1 MGRTY
6 PTEMPTD
13 LAALH
18 EALSTQ
24 LEWLREYWRS
34 VTTLFGTDDDTLDV
48 LQADAPAF
56 FVQVQYA
63 FTREIVLGLARLF
76 DKRTTGQDNLVLI
89 RVLDHEAVRS
99 RPALREEL
107 EAEFRD
113 AEQLVKPMI
122 HMRHKVLAHNELKE
136 ALRDAGDI
144 MQGPTRE
151 SIEAALLG
159 VGAFLNQLIRDF
171 GGRPITYTHL
181 AAGQVFGADALV
193 AALRR

>member
-1 MGRTY
+1 M
-6 PTEMPTD
+6 
-13 LAALH
+13 
-18 EALSTQ
+18 
-24 LEWLREYWRS
+24 
-34 VTTLFGTDDDTLDV
+34 
-48 LQADAPAF
+48 
-56 FVQVQYA
+56 
-63 FTREIVLGLARLF
+63 
-76 DKRTTGQDNLVLI
+76 
-89 RVLDHEAVRS
+89 LDHEAVRS

-193 AALRR
+193 GALRR